1 MYVTLAQLA
10 ERPGA
15 LELAQLAS
23 AAHGAVVDA
32 ELLDRTLRG
41 QDRSDYTAAE
51 IAAADA
57 VAARV
62 TEAVAEATAR
72 IDGYL
77 GQRGYPLPLSPVPGI
92 VAGWCRDI
100 ARYLLSGERPTDDR
114 SDPVVRGYRDAIRML
129 EQLAQGKLSLGAGD
143 PLSVGPA
150 DGTVELASRGRLFT
164 RDSLG
169 RL

>member
-23 AAHGAVVDA
+23 DPHEPVLDA
-32 ELLDRTLRG
+32 ELMDRTLRG
-41 QDRSDYTAAE
+41 LDRSAYTPAE
-51 IAAADA
+51 IARADA
-57 VAARV
+57 AAARIA
-62 TEAVAEATAR
+62 EAVAEATAR

-77 GQRGYPLPLSPVPGI
+77 GQRGYPLPLSPVPGL

-150 DGTVELASRGRLFT
+150 DGTVELASRARLFT